1 MANSE
6 NKKPIVLEME
16 AGKKA
21 WCSCGLSEKEPF
33 CDGKHKGSGM
43 SPIIVTI
50 EENKKIAWCTCKK
63 SSNGPFCDG
72 THAKL

>member
-50 EENKKIAWCTCKK
+50 EENKKIA
-63 SSNGPFCDG
+63 
-72 THAKL
+72 